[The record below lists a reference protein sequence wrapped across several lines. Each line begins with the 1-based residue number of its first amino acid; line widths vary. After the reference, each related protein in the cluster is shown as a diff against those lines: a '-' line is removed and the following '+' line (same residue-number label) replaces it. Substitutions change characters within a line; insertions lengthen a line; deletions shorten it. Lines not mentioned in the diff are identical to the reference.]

1 MNWTLKG
8 RHGVVRRKL
17 SQEGFKDCWGKT
29 PRLAGEDSRGGLQ
42 GKIGKVSQGAFWK
55 APNPRLRS

>member
-17 SQEGFKDCWGKT
+17 NQEGFKDCWGKT
-29 PRLAGEDSRGGLQ
+29 PRLAGRTAGEDCKGRLEKSARELFGRLQ
-42 GKIGKVSQGAFWK
+42 IPG
-55 APNPRLRS
+55 